1 MILFMDIV
9 HGKNNRKS
17 NRPLGV
23 LLKYCPTNVQSIDM
37 LDHSTF
43 LALSAPPFLTYPESK
58 NSKKIRRCFCI
69 IAHLQCTDQR

>member
-9 HGKNNRKS
+9 HGENNRKS

-23 LLKYCPTNVQSIDM
+23 LLKYYPTNVQSLDM

-43 LALSAPPFLTYPESK
+43 LALSAPLFLTYPESK
-58 NSKKIRRCFCI
+58 NS
-69 IAHLQCTDQR
+69 